1 MMENNKGRTENI
13 GGIILGLGVYYTM
26 LEMVPGWGLIGA
38 ILGLQGPPVVYYM
51 IASLSGAVGGFL
63 MGNGYCLPGMI
74 GGFIGA
80 IGAVLVGSYRLYHM
94 ESVYTLFLLFLT
106 LVGSIPGIL
115 VFALLRFLQDSI
127 LGD

>member
-1 MMENNKGRTENI
+1 
-13 GGIILGLGVYYTM
+13 
-26 LEMVPGWGLIGA
+26 
-38 ILGLQGPPVVYYM
+38 M

-63 MGNGYCLPGMI
+63 LGNRYCIPGMI

-80 IGAVLVGSYRLYHM
+80 IGAVLLGTYPLYHWD
-94 ESVYTLFLLFLT
+94 SIYTLFLLFLT

-115 VFALLRFLQDSI
+115 IFALLRFLQDLI